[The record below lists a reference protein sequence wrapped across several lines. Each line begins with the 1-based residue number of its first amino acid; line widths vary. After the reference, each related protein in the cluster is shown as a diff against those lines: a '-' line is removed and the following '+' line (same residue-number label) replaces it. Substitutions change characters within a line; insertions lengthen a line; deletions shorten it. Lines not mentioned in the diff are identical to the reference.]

1 MTPSSFCTM
10 QPHKGNVWWLN
21 TAIRKNE
28 WNGAS
33 PARQK
38 AGSSW
43 EWIAQDTAHKSFQ
56 RAPDTPSIPP
66 LPKGLWAAATTQG
79 GLEPPATIPA
89 RRGAGDTPG
98 PPRPAGPRQGQRL
111 TVTRAGSSSESE
123 HFPASCASS
132 GGLCLFSFRNPVTF
146 FPADS
151 EGIHRAE
158 IPTQMRGHLII

>member
-66 LPKGLWAAATTQG
+66 CQRGCGQ
-79 GLEPPATIPA
+79 PPQ
-89 RRGAGDTPG
+89 RREGWSPQPRFQPGEGQVTLPG
-98 PPRPAGPRQGQRL
+98 PLAPRGRDRDNAW

-123 HFPASCASS
+123 HFPASCTSS

>member
-66 LPKGLWAAATTQG
+66 LPKGLCAAATTQG

-98 PPRPAGPRQGQRL
+98 PPSPRGAETGTTPGLSPELAAHLNPNTSQP
-111 TVTRAGSSSESE
+111 RALPQVG
-123 HFPASCASS
+123 FA
-132 GGLCLFSFRNPVTF
+132 FSPL
-146 FPADS
+146 
-151 EGIHRAE
+151 GI
-158 IPTQMRGHLII
+158 Q